1 MSADVETADV
11 VIVGAGPTGLML
23 AIELCLGGV
32 TPVVLEQLADP
43 SEIPKGNGFFGLIV
57 PVLDYRGLLEPL
69 RADATYTGPAP
80 QFFFGP
86 LQLTF
91 SLLAVSPLQILALPQ
106 RQIERKLAE
115 RLEQLG
121 GTVRRGHELTG
132 FSQHDDGV
140 TVEVRSAIPGPGGS
154 YQLRAGY
161 VAGCDGAHSAVR
173 KLAGID
179 FPGVTSGTVARIG
192 RVRVP
197 KDLIVSRTGELDVP
211 GAGRLPIMRQV
222 PTPRGMYTL
231 GPQASVDKTAPRDA
245 YIVSTHEEQPDADL
259 TAPMTL
265 DELRASVRRVLGVD
279 LPMSEPTW
287 LTRLAGNSRQADRYR
302 EGRILLAGDA
312 AHVFGLG
319 GSLNAA
325 LLDALNLG
333 WKLAAEVR
341 GGAPAGLLDS
351 YHTERHTAGQ
361 RSLLQSRAQ
370 RALQADDPYTRAIR
384 ELVGELLGFAE
395 PQRHV
400 GELIAGSDVRYDM
413 TGPGQTGPA
422 GGPHPLTGRLA
433 PDLSL
438 KTADGRT
445 RVAEL
450 MRAARPVLLDFTTE
464 GRVAAAVAGWDGPVT
479 ILTVKPGE
487 GAPPADGLLIR
498 PDCYVAWATGPG
510 AADPAAGLT
519 DALRTWCGQ
528 PTRTPREPGAPAAGS
543 AQRRRTGGRGWRR
556 PRRRAIGAADRSRET
571 ACRGTP
577 SRRTRTARAG
587 S

>member
-1 MSADVETADV
+1 
-11 VIVGAGPTGLML
+11 
-23 AIELCLGGV
+23 
-32 TPVVLEQLADP
+32 
-43 SEIPKGNGFFGLIV
+43 V

-69 RADATYTGPAP
+69 RAEATFAGPVP

-86 LQLTF
+86 LQLAF
-91 SLLAVSPLQILALPQ
+91 SRLAVSPLQVLALPQ
-106 RQIERKLAE
+106 RQVERKLAE
-115 RLEQLG
+115 RLGQLG

-140 TVEVRSAIPGPGGS
+140 TVEVAGPDGG

-179 FPGVTSGTVARIG
+179 FPGITSGTVARIG

-197 KDLIVSRTGELDVP
+197 NDLIVRRTGELDVP
-211 GAGRLPIMRQV
+211 GVGRLPMMRQV
-222 PTPRGMYTL
+222 TTPQGMYTL
-231 GPQASVDKTAPRDA
+231 SPQASLDKTAPRDG

-259 TAPMTL
+259 SAPMTL
-265 DELRASVRRVLGVD
+265 DELRASVRRVLGAD
-279 LPMSEPTW
+279 LPMNDASW

-302 EGRILLAGDA
+302 ENRILLAGDA
-312 AHVFGLG
+312 AHVFGQG
-319 GSLNAA
+319 GSINAG

-351 YHTERHTAGQ
+351 YHAERHTAGE

-370 RALQADDPYTRAIR
+370 RALQADDPYTRAMR
-384 ELVGELLGFAE
+384 ELLGELLEFAE

-413 TGPGQTGPA
+413 TGLGQTAPP
-422 GGPHPLTGRLA
+422 GGPHPLTGWLA

-438 KTADGRT
+438 DTGDGRT

-450 MRAARPVLLDFTTE
+450 MRAARPVLLDFTTD
-464 GRVAAAVAGWDGPVT
+464 GRVAAATEAWDGPVT
-479 ILTVKPGE
+479 IRTVKARQQ
-487 GAPPADGLLIR
+487 APPADALLIR

-528 PTRTPREPGAPAAGS
+528 PPSEPGAPAAGW

-577 SRRTRTARAG
+577 SPRTRTARAG

>member
-1 MSADVETADV
+1 MSAAIEAADV

-32 TPVVLEQLADP
+32 TPVVLEQLPDV
-43 SEIPKGNGFFGLIV
+43 SDIPKGNGIFGLVV

-69 RADATYTGPAP
+69 RAQATYAGPVP

-86 LQLTF
+86 LQLAF
-91 SLLAVSPLQILALPQ
+91 SRLAVSPLQILALPQ
-106 RQIERKLAE
+106 REVERKLAE
-115 RLEQLG
+115 RLGQLG
-121 GTVRRGHELTG
+121 GTLRRGHELTG
-132 FSQHDDGV
+132 LSQQDDGV
-140 TVEVRSAIPGPGGS
+140 TAEVAGPDGS
-154 YQLRAGY
+154 YRLRAGY
-161 VAGCDGAHSAVR
+161 VVGCDGAHSAVR

-179 FPGVTSGTVARIG
+179 FPGVTSDTVARIG

-197 KDLIVSRTGELDVP
+197 KDLIVRRTGELDVP

-259 TAPMTL
+259 AAPMTL
-265 DELRASVRRVLGVD
+265 DELRASVRRVLGAD
-279 LPMSEPTW
+279 LPMTEPTW
-287 LTRLAGNSRQADRYR
+287 LTRVVGNSRQADRYR

-319 GSLNAA
+319 GSLNAG

-333 WKLAAEVR
+333 WKLAAQVR
-341 GGAPAGLLDS
+341 GGAPEGLLDS
-351 YHTERHTAGQ
+351 YHAERHTAGQ
-361 RSLLQSRAQ
+361 RALLNSRAQ
-370 RALQADDPYTRAIR
+370 RALQADDPYARAMR
-384 ELVGELLGFAE
+384 ELVGELLEFAE

-413 TGPGQTGPA
+413 TGPAQTAPA
-422 GGPHPLTGRLA
+422 GRLHPLTGWLA

-438 KTADGRT
+438 TAGDGTT

-450 MRAARPVLLDFTTE
+450 MRAARPVLLDFTTD
-464 GRVAAAVAGWDGPVT
+464 GRVAAGAEGWDGRVT
-479 ILTVKPGE
+479 ILTVKPRHGT
-487 GAPPADGLLIR
+487 PPADGLLIR

-510 AADPAAGLT
+510 SAHPVAGLA

-528 PTRTPREPGAPAAGS
+528 PG
-543 AQRRRTGGRGWRR
+543 
-556 PRRRAIGAADRSRET
+556 
-571 ACRGTP
+571 
-577 SRRTRTARAG
+577 
-587 S
+587 

>member
-1 MSADVETADV
+1 MAQEVETADV

-23 AIELCLGGV
+23 AIELCLGGI
-32 TPVVLEQLADP
+32 TPVVLEQLANI
-43 SEIPKGNGFFGLIV
+43 SEIPKGNGIFGLVV

-69 RADATYTGPAP
+69 RAEATYAGPVP

-91 SLLAVSPLQILALPQ
+91 SLLAVSPLQVLALPQ

-121 GTVRRGHELTG
+121 GTIRRGHELTG

-140 TVEVRSAIPGPGGS
+140 MVEVAGPDGS

-197 KDLIVSRTGELDVP
+197 SDLIVRRTGELDVP
-211 GAGRLPIMRQV
+211 GIGRLPIMRQV

-231 GPQASVDKTAPRDA
+231 GPQASLDKTAPRDA

-265 DELRASVRRVLGVD
+265 DELRASVRRVLGAD
-279 LPMSEPTW
+279 LPMTEPTW
-287 LTRLAGNSRQADRYR
+287 LTRLVGNSRQADRYR

-319 GSLNAA
+319 GSLNAG

-333 WKLAAEVR
+333 WKLAADVR
-341 GGAPAGLLDS
+341 GRAPLGLLDS
-351 YHTERHTAGQ
+351 YHTERHAAGQ

-370 RALQADDPYTRAIR
+370 RALQADDPYARAIR
-384 ELVGELLGFAE
+384 ELVGELLAFAE
-395 PQRHV
+395 PQRHI

-413 TGPGQTGPA
+413 TGPGQSAPA

-438 KTADGRT
+438 TTGDGARRVAELVRAARPK

-450 MRAARPVLLDFTTE
+450 MRAARPVLLDFTTD
-464 GRVAAAVAGWDGPVT
+464 GRVAAAAEGWDGLLVT
-479 ILTVKPGE
+479 VRAATSRQP
-487 GAPPADGLLIR
+487 APPADGLLIR

-510 AADPAAGLT
+510 AADPVAGLA
-519 DALRTWCGQ
+519 DALRTWCEQ
-528 PTRTPREPGAPAAGS
+528 PA
-543 AQRRRTGGRGWRR
+543 
-556 PRRRAIGAADRSRET
+556 
-571 ACRGTP
+571 
-577 SRRTRTARAG
+577 
-587 S
+587 

>member
-1 MSADVETADV
+1 MTADIEAADV

-32 TPVVLEQLADP
+32 TPVVLEQLADV
-43 SEIPKGNGFFGLIV
+43 SEIPKGNGIFGLVV

-69 RADATYTGPAP
+69 RAEATYAGPVP

-91 SLLAVSPLQILALPQ
+91 SRLAASPLQVLALPQ

-115 RLEQLG
+115 RLGQLG
-121 GTVRRGHELTG
+121 GTVRRGHELTR
-132 FSQHDDGV
+132 FAQHDDGV
-140 TVEVRSAIPGPGGS
+140 TVEVARPDGS

-179 FPGVTSGTVARIG
+179 FPGLTSGAVARIG

-197 KDLIVSRTGELDVP
+197 KDLIVRGTGELDVP
-211 GAGRLPIMRQV
+211 GAGRLPMMRQV
-222 PTPRGMYTL
+222 TTPRGMYTL
-231 GPQASVDKTAPRDA
+231 SPQASLDKTAPRDA

-259 TAPMTL
+259 AAPMTL
-265 DELRASVRRVLGVD
+265 DELRASVRRVLGAD

-287 LTRLAGNSRQADRYR
+287 LTRLVGNSRQADRYR

-319 GSLNAA
+319 GSINAG

-351 YHTERHTAGQ
+351 YHAERHTAGQ

-370 RALQADDPYTRAIR
+370 RALQADDPYTRAMR
-384 ELVGELLGFAE
+384 ELLGELLEFAE

-413 TGPGQTGPA
+413 TGQGRASAA
-422 GGPHPLTGRLA
+422 GGLHPLVGRLT
-433 PDLSL
+433 PDLRL
-438 KTADGRT
+438 GTDNGKT

-450 MRAARPVLLDFTTE
+450 MRAARPLLLDFTAD
-464 GRVAAAVAGWDGPVT
+464 GRVAASAAEWDGLVT
-479 ILTVKPGE
+479 LMVAKPLAGP
-487 GAPPADGLLIR
+487 APADGLLIR
-498 PDCYVAWATGPG
+498 SDCYVAWATGPG
-510 AADPAAGLT
+510 AADPAAGLA

-528 PTRTPREPGAPAAGS
+528 PPSEPGAPAAGS

>member
-1 MSADVETADV
+1 MAEDFETADV

-32 TPVVLEQLADP
+32 TPVVLERLPEP

-69 RADATYTGPAP
+69 RAEATYTGPAP

-91 SLLAVSPLQILALPQ
+91 SLLPVSPLQVLALPQ

-115 RLEQLG
+115 RLGQLG

-132 FSQHDDGV
+132 LSLHDDGV
-140 TVEVRSAIPGPGGS
+140 TVEVAGPDGS
-154 YQLRAGY
+154 YQLRARY

-179 FPGVTSGTVARIG
+179 FPGVTSDTVARIG

-197 KDLIVSRTGELDVP
+197 KDLIVRRTGELDVP
-211 GAGRLPIMRQV
+211 GIGRLPIMRQV
-222 PTPRGMYTL
+222 PTPGGMYTL
-231 GPQASVDKTAPRDA
+231 GPQAMVDKTAPRDA

-265 DELRASVRRVLGVD
+265 DELRASVRRVLGAD

-302 EGRILLAGDA
+302 EGPILLAGDA

-370 RALQADDPYTRAIR
+370 RALQADDPYARAIR
-384 ELVGELLGFAE
+384 ELVGELLEFAE

-413 TGPGQTGPA
+413 TGPGLTSPA
-422 GGPHPLTGRLA
+422 GSPPLSRRFPRLGGARPGAAQSVHPLTGRLA

-438 KTADGRT
+438 TTADGRT

-464 GRVAAAVAGWDGPVT
+464 GRVAAAAAGWDGPVT

-487 GAPPADGLLIR
+487 GAQPADGLLIR

-510 AADPAAGLT
+510 AADPAAGLP

-528 PTRTPREPGAPAAGS
+528 PA
-543 AQRRRTGGRGWRR
+543 
-556 PRRRAIGAADRSRET
+556 
-571 ACRGTP
+571 
-577 SRRTRTARAG
+577 
-587 S
+587 